1 MANMKDMSVSKGS
14 DLTDIIGRVRLAL
27 KRDDSG
33 NVTAAQFLRLSAETG
48 AEGYYLVTGCEATRG
63 AVNGSTT
70 LALALCAG
78 HGFPP
83 VALLNSREPAP
94 CNVARATDAEV
105 IAAIAVAT
113 GGSAVHLN
121 PPTPRPTRAVAR
133 EGLRPVE
140 FDAECAPVMAGRCGT
155 RGQRFIAEEL
165 ETVAV
170 LSPSEGATEWASAV
184 DATVTDE
191 PATEPDAPSAEVA
204 SEPAPS
210 AEPVTETEPAA
221 TEPSAEVLTVTE
233 TEPAPSEPA
242 PAKGKRRK
250 G

>member
-1 MANMKDMSVSKGS
+1 MAAMKGFSVSRGS
-14 DLTDIIGRVRLAL
+14 DLTDLIGRVRLAL
-27 KRDDSG
+27 KRDDG
-33 NVTAAQFLRLSAETG
+33 GAVQAAQFLHLSDDSG
-48 AEGYYLVTGCEATRG
+48 EGFYLVTGCEATRG

-121 PPTPRPTRAVAR
+121 PPTPRPARATR

-140 FDAECAPVMAGRCGT
+140 FDCAPPVAGRCGT
-155 RGQRFIAEEL
+155 RGQRFEPESL
-165 ETVAV
+165 ETVSI
-170 LSPSEGATEWASAV
+170 LSPSEGSAEWASAV
-184 DATVTDE
+184 DTEVLSVVTDE
-191 PATEPDAPSAEVA
+191 PAPSAEVA
-204 SEPAPS
+204 
-210 AEPVTETEPAA
+210 PVMEAA
-221 TEPSAEVLTVTE
+221 SD
-233 TEPAPSEPA
+233 EPAPSEPA
-242 PAKGKRRK
+242 PVTDEPAPAKGKRSRK

>member
-1 MANMKDMSVSKGS
+1 
-14 DLTDIIGRVRLAL
+14 LAL
-27 KRDDSG
+27 KRDDG
-33 NVTAAQFLRLSAETG
+33 GAVQAAQFLHLSDDSG
-48 AEGYYLVTGCEATRG
+48 EGFYLVTGCEATRG

-121 PPTPRPTRAVAR
+121 PPTPRPARATR

-140 FDAECAPVMAGRCGT
+140 FDCAPPVAGRCGT
-155 RGQRFIAEEL
+155 RGQRFEPESL
-165 ETVAV
+165 ETVSI
-170 LSPSEGATEWASAV
+170 LSPSEGSAEWASAV
-184 DATVTDE
+184 DTEVLSVVTDE
-191 PATEPDAPSAEVA
+191 PAPSAEVA
-204 SEPAPS
+204 
-210 AEPVTETEPAA
+210 PVMEAA
-221 TEPSAEVLTVTE
+221 SD
-233 TEPAPSEPA
+233 EPAPSEPA
-242 PAKGKRRK
+242 PVTDEPAPAKGKRSRK

>member
-1 MANMKDMSVSKGS
+1 MATMKGLSVSRGS
-14 DLTDIIGRVRLAL
+14 DLTDLIGRVRLAL

-33 NVTAAQFLRLSAETG
+33 AVTAAQFLHLSDDSG
-48 AEGYYLVTGCEATRG
+48 GEGFYLVTGCEATRG

-94 CNVARATDAEV
+94 CNVARATDGEV
-105 IAAIAVAT
+105 IAAIALAT

-121 PPTPRPTRAVAR
+121 PPAPRPTRAVAR

-140 FDAECAPVMAGRCGT
+140 FDCAPVMTGRCGT
-155 RGQRFIAEEL
+155 RGQRFEPESL
-165 ETVAV
+165 ETVSI
-170 LSPSEGATEWASAV
+170 LTATEAAPEWASAV
-184 DATVTDE
+184 DAEVLSVVTDE
-191 PATEPDAPSAEVA
+191 PAPSAEVA
-204 SEPAPS
+204 PVMEAASDEPAP
-210 AEPVTETEPAA
+210 AATE
-221 TEPSAEVLTVTE
+221 TEPSAE
-233 TEPAPSEPA
+233 PA
-242 PAKGKRRK
+242 PARGKRSRK

>member
-1 MANMKDMSVSKGS
+1 MANMKEVSVSKGEN
-14 DLTDIIGRVRLAL
+14 LTDLIAKVRLGA
-27 KRDDSG
+27 KRDESG

-78 HGFPP
+78 NGFPP

-105 IAAIAVAT
+105 IAAIALAT

-121 PPTPRPTRAVAR
+121 PPTPRPARATRD
-133 EGLRPVE
+133 GLRPVE
-140 FDAECAPVMAGRCGT
+140 FDCAPPVAGRCGT

-170 LSPSEGATEWASAV
+170 LTATEGSAEWASAV

-191 PATEPDAPSAEVA
+191 PAATEPDAPSAEVA
-204 SEPAPS
+204 TEPAPS
-210 AEPVTETEPAA
+210 EPAATEPAPATETEPAA
-221 TEPSAEVLTVTE
+221 TETE
-233 TEPAPSEPA
+233 TPAPR
-242 PAKGKRRK
+242 KRSRK